1 MNVVQPHP
9 KSSLA
14 IGVSCSAYCHFRWP
28 SRALSSPLSRPWL
41 MSTIYM
47 VSLNLDHPVAFLL
60 ILSSSA
66 KYQPY
71 DLLCQRFWRVYI
83 KQYDTN
89 DTGTISHLELMAMLD
104 SLGST
109 LTKEMVDGFWIQWG
123 KTLQVDDLSIK
134 ETIHCL
140 EETLGRPESQ
150 QTVRLQP
157 NHSILKT
164 QLFRSFT
171 CQWWGGLR
179 DPAIRRPFVGYC
191 GELTSVLV

>member
-1 MNVVQPHP
+1 M
-9 KSSLA
+9 
-14 IGVSCSAYCHFRWP
+14 
-28 SRALSSPLSRPWL
+28 
-41 MSTIYM
+41 
-47 VSLNLDHPVAFLL
+47 AFTL

-71 DLLCQRFWRVYI
+71 DLLRQRFWRVYL
-83 KQYDTN
+83 KQYDTD

-123 KTLQVDDLSIK
+123 KTLQVDDLSIE

-171 CQWWGGLR
+171 CQWWGGRR